1 MSIYLDRG
9 DICSNTVWNFSPTNC
24 TLLWI
29 WKAVCD
35 DHVKECHYSM
45 FFNWEEKFSVNW
57 VGEASNQII
66 WEKSNKQRRMLSR
79 SMSLQ
84 IGWDSNG
91 ERFWSNIPCHYWPC
105 FRRPITMVAGAPSL
119 RGAALLPDMISDGGR
134 TRSNMFGYSS
144 LCFSFEVNDR
154 FSFETCC
161 YETFF
166 LYCFH
171 TSFKIWKRVQYREI
185 KITNPPVGWSKKFQ
199 NTLIVFS
206 FSVQSCL
213 GIFYRTSWDSKDI
226 GSYLRSILQS
236 SVFQSL
242 ENLGSNPH

>member
-105 FRRPITMVAGAPSL
+105 FRRPVTIAWWLQPGPLCIENGFYADISWQTNL
-119 RGAALLPDMISDGGR
+119 KWLL
-134 TRSNMFGYSS
+134 SN
-144 LCFSFEVNDR
+144 FS
-154 FSFETCC
+154 C
-161 YETFF
+161 
-166 LYCFH
+166 
-171 TSFKIWKRVQYREI
+171 
-185 KITNPPVGWSKKFQ
+185 
-199 NTLIVFS
+199 
-206 FSVQSCL
+206 
-213 GIFYRTSWDSKDI
+213 
-226 GSYLRSILQS
+226 
-236 SVFQSL
+236 
-242 ENLGSNPH
+242 SNWP

>member
-105 FRRPITMVAGAPSL
+105 FRRPLTMVAGAPSL

-134 TRSNMFGYSS
+134 TWSNMFGYSS
-144 LCFSFEVNDR
+144 LCFSFSFEVNDR

-161 YETFF
+161 YETF
-166 LYCFH
+166 LY
-171 TSFKIWKRVQYREI
+171 
-185 KITNPPVGWSKKFQ
+185 
-199 NTLIVFS
+199 IV
-206 FSVQSCL
+206 
-213 GIFYRTSWDSKDI
+213 
-226 GSYLRSILQS
+226 SILLLKS
-236 SVFQSL
+236 
-242 ENLGSNPH
+242 EKGCNIEK